1 MGRWE
6 ENELSEEIVWER
18 RDWIVVLIVV
28 GRGEG
33 KDWGLNIG
41 LSNKEVDGDCD
52 ESRFSVIDGYF
63 GVWVDLSFF

>member
-1 MGRWE
+1 M
-6 ENELSEEIVWER
+6 
-18 RDWIVVLIVV
+18 LIVV